1 MIDSFMTVEIEI
13 YYDTK
18 GVFSPKKNAER
29 NRVINLNKIIVVRQ
43 IYLGSHYFI
52 FCASFNLTLVN
63 SKISPSPFSFDFV
76 RI

>member
-1 MIDSFMTVEIEI
+1 MIQ
-13 YYDTK
+13 K
-18 GVFSPKKNAER
+18 GFSAKKKKAER

-52 FCASFNLTLVN
+52 FDASFNLTLVN